1 MGSLMTT
8 FAYNREHGVLEARQT
23 ISTLPEGFSGVSTA
37 AEVAVA
43 PSGRFVYG
51 SNRGHD
57 SIAVFAVNQADG
69 TLSPI
74 EWASTQGKTPRHF
87 ALDPG
92 GAFLYAEN
100 QDSDSIVAF
109 SVDRATGWLTPI
121 GQVIEAGSPVCIAFR
136 RSRE

>member
-1 MGSLMTT
+1 
-8 FAYNREHGVLEARQT
+8 
-23 ISTLPEGFSGVSTA
+23 
-37 AEVAVA
+37 
-43 PSGRFVYG
+43 
-51 SNRGHD
+51 
-57 SIAVFAVNQADG
+57 VNQADG